1 MPVSNIN
8 LTVLTGRLTSD
19 PDLRILPS
27 GRSVCHM
34 RIAVNAR
41 RRDAAGV
48 WGEKPNFF
56 DVMVFGARGETVA
69 KHLHK
74 GRPVAIDG
82 RLDWREWETNDG
94 RRAQAVSIIAHK
106 VQFLGSPPSS
116 DMNGFADDGLAGS
129 LDGITG
135 DEEESMDIEDQEA
148 IALAAAED

>member
-8 LTVLTGRLTSD
+8 HVVITGRLTRD
-19 PDLRILPS
+19 PDLRVLPS

-48 WGEKPNFF
+48 WSDKANFF
-56 DVMVFGARGETVA
+56 DVVVFGARAENVA
-69 KHLHK
+69 KHLGK
-74 GRPVAIDG
+74 GRPIAIDG
-82 RLDWREWETNDG
+82 RLDWREWETSDG
-94 RRAQAVSIIAHK
+94 HRAQAVSIIART

-129 LDGITG
+129 LDGIAG